1 MADHSQRD
9 VFISHEK
16 SDGDVALELAAR
28 LRAAGYSTWCY
39 EEDSAAGGSYL
50 VQIDRA
56 IEAAR
61 SMVVIISPQS
71 LRSPHVRNEIIRA
84 YESEKRFI
92 PIRRGMAHDD
102 VMRAQDEE
110 DDDRRREWRM
120 AFGAAV
126 SLPWDPGDPESVA
139 ARVADGLR
147 RQGLLPGEPSG
158 DYVAPPV
165 RAQRPADRG
174 ATPQPSGATGGLR
187 MPTDPAGLQEL
198 LRAPMT
204 RVVAAG
210 AIGAIGALVNAQNLL
225 GVVAPGA
232 EQWLYQ
238 LIPLMRL
245 LNLAANGVGLW
256 LNIRLVRMAWR
267 LFQGDWTDEGGDS
280 RHRGAAAQGGGGM
293 ARAGIAAGA
302 GGRAL
307 RGRHDAG
314 ADDQRRHHRGGDGR
328 CAVAAGSL
336 PVPAAGPP
344 GARPRRR
351 VTPVRMPAGRRPR
364 CGSRPGAAPA

>member
-267 LFQGDWTDEGGDS
+267 LFQGDWTDEGAI
-280 RHRGAAAQGGGGM
+280 RGIVALQLKVVAGWLGLALLLALVGVPSGAGTMRGPMISGVITAAVM
-293 ARAGIAAGA
+293 AGA
-302 GGRAL
+302 PLLLVRYLFQL
-307 RGRHDAG
+307 RDRQA
-314 ADDQRRHHRGGDGR
+314 
-328 CAVAAGSL
+328 
-336 PVPAAGPP
+336 P
-344 GARPRRR
+344 G
-351 VTPVRMPAGRRPR
+351 PAGV
-364 CGSRPGAAPA
+364 